1 MICIPLVS
9 PLDVKEIKG
18 QLTFEEMNGTRLMF
32 SEDLYD
38 NASDAFMSW
47 KVLALRT
54 VRKTI
59 FSKILIAK
67 NKGESTKVDVI
78 PPGSCK
84 QSRSEVHGKI
94 VCRCIKTSLDPVN
107 TWEAGCGSAT
117 KLTALKVEL
126 NIKWLRSELST
137 NQDDL
142 LITHAQI

>member
-59 FSKILIAK
+59 FSKIFRAK
-67 NKGESTKVDVI
+67 NKGESTKAYVI
-78 PPGSCK
+78 PLGSCK
-84 QSRSEVHGKI
+84 QSRREVHGKF

-107 TWEAGCGSAT
+107 T
-117 KLTALKVEL
+117 
-126 NIKWLRSELST
+126 
-137 NQDDL
+137 
-142 LITHAQI
+142 